1 MCSLIANELN
11 EFLKKQMGACVQ
23 CLKEKQTF
31 NLHINNVS
39 RMYLRDVHNWRHFSQ
54 NFELALVEL

>member
-11 EFLKKQMGACVQ
+11 EFLKTQMGACVQ

-31 NLHINNVS
+31 NLHINIVS
-39 RMYLRDVHNWRHFSQ
+39 RMYLHDVHNWHHFSQ